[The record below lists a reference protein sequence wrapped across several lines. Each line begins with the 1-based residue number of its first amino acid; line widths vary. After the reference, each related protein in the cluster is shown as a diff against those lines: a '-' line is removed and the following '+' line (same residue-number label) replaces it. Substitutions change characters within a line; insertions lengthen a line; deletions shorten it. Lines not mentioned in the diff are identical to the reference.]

1 MNNLFRSIERGR
13 PYAVAILDDTNMD
26 GKMDFNMI
34 GMPIKGYGFSN
45 DAPATLLPPSYPA
58 ASFSY
63 GGNGQLSLPI
73 NTIYRRL

>member
-1 MNNLFRSIERGR
+1 
-13 PYAVAILDDTNMD
+13 MD